1 MILKHSTHPADIA
14 NKVAGVHVV
23 NLGGEG
29 HMTSIRQPI
38 STGGLYLYLEDGL
51 PTRPAGFFNH
61 NALYEVN
68 VPQAGALEIT
78 KGPGSS
84 LYGSEAIGGVVNI
97 ITEPSP
103 EGFEFKVNPE
113 LGSYGWK
120 RVLTSVG
127 DYSDE
132 LNTCLCSNVN
142 VTDNDGYQEKSP
154 FSRQSVTL
162 RTDTFANDSLSIKNI
177 ISYTNV
183 DQSGVSG
190 LEPDQLAANRRDN
203 LYHGDIGA
211 RDVYALR
218 VSSEWHYEPNKYD
231 AFTITPF
238 LP

>member
-1 MILKHSTHPADIA
+1 M
-14 NKVAGVHVV
+14 
-23 NLGGEG
+23 
-29 HMTSIRQPI
+29 
-38 STGGLYLYLEDGL
+38 
-51 PTRPAGFFNH
+51 
-61 NALYEVN
+61 
-68 VPQAGALEIT
+68 
-78 KGPGSS
+78 
-84 LYGSEAIGGVVNI
+84 
-97 ITEPSP
+97 
-103 EGFEFKVNPE
+103 
-113 LGSYGWK
+113 
-120 RVLTSVG
+120 
-127 DYSDE
+127 
-132 LNTCLCSNVN
+132 
-142 VTDNDGYQEKSP
+142 TDNDGYQEKSP

-238 LP
+238 FRDNSLRLFPSWQLTFSPEVWDTDFQSYGLLAKYRRNIPSIKAKVITGVDIDYSPSHTTVNDITAVAGGDGTYNNFTINDRV